1 MATAGLIGL
10 VKSYSFAFVLGSEN
24 FGFYNLTL
32 VICNYLIIFFSFGL
46 IEGLTIKLPWFYG
59 EGKTED
65 IHAYMGNTFIRYF
78 LTGTVAT
85 FAITLLGYS
94 IGGFISIPSIV
105 LLLGGLQAIHSGLL
119 TLLVTDA
126 LSAGNIV
133 SFGKVSVLR
142 SGSTL
147 VFGLAGAWLY
157 GYEGAVVGELVAIF
171 ILIFLILYRKKY
183 IFHADSLYHPDI
195 KLGFLYREGF
205 PVLRHNLLILIQQS
219 IDKWFILFALGIGSL
234 GQYSFAMII
243 MAGFLLV
250 HVSVGRHVGPRIIRE
265 TAQGIPLRN
274 SLKWLFKVIGLILA
288 LSVPLGLFI
297 VFVSEYLLKSYI
309 TGYAEGVSIIP
320 VVTIASIIQVTYL
333 FDWFLFAG
341 KKSRELSYITL
352 FMTIVYII
360 CGLYGINNEFNLMDY
375 AILML
380 IMRAG
385 LWLLT
390 VTLAVRISWG
400 KAAPGQMI

>member
-78 LTGTVAT
+78 LTGIVAT

-250 HVSVGRHVGPRIIRE
+250 HVSVGRHVGP
-265 TAQGIPLRN
+265 
-274 SLKWLFKVIGLILA
+274 
-288 LSVPLGLFI
+288 
-297 VFVSEYLLKSYI
+297 
-309 TGYAEGVSIIP
+309 
-320 VVTIASIIQVTYL
+320 
-333 FDWFLFAG
+333 
-341 KKSRELSYITL
+341 
-352 FMTIVYII
+352 
-360 CGLYGINNEFNLMDY
+360 C
-375 AILML
+375 
-380 IMRAG
+380 
-385 LWLLT
+385 
-390 VTLAVRISWG
+390 
-400 KAAPGQMI
+400 